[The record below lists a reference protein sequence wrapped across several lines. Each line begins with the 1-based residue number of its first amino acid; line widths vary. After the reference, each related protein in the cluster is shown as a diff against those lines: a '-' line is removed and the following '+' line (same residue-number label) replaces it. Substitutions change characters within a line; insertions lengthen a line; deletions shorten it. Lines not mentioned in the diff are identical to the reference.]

1 MMFMT
6 SELILDSSILVEYV
20 KERRIELLD
29 RLLVIPNL
37 KLYINST
44 VLSEYTFHWLAT
56 KGGKSPRS
64 LQQSKQVKQL
74 VTDVE
79 PINFL
84 KLFTVLPSD
93 TRIVPIYLNLMRT
106 YNLLSNDA
114 LIIATAKLHRIPAVA
129 SYDPDFEP
137 ACQSEGIQ
145 LIREISDLA

>member
-6 SELILDSSILVEYV
+6 SELLLDSSILVEYV

-37 KLYINST
+37 KLYIDST

-64 LQQSKQVKQL
+64 LQQAKQVRQL
-74 VTDVE
+74 VTDIE

-93 TRIVPIYLNLMRT
+93 DRIVLTYLDLMQR
-106 YNLLSNDA
+106 YNLLPNDA
-114 LIIATAKLHRIPAVA
+114 LIIATAKLHGIAAIA
-129 SYDPDFEP
+129 SYDADFIP
-137 ACQSEGIQ
+137 ACQGEGIQ
-145 LIREISDLA
+145 LIREVSDLA

>member
-1 MMFMT
+1 MMSMT
-6 SELILDSSILVEYV
+6 SELMLDSSILVEYV

-93 TRIVPIYLNLMRT
+93 TRIVPIYLNLMQT
-106 YNLLSNDA
+106 YNLLPNDA
-114 LIIATAKLHRIPAVA
+114 LIIATAKLHSISAIA
-129 SYDPDFEP
+129 SYDPDFMS
-137 ACQSEGIQ
+137 ACQGEGIQ
-145 LIREISDLA
+145 LVREVTDLA